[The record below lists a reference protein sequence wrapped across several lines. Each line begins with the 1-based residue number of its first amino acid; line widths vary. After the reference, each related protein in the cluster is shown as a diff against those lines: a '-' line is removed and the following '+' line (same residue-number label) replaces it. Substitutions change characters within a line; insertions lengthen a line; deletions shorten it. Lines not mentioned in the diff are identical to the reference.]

1 MIHTRCIS
9 LLLIALLLFSSG
21 CASKYGEQKTTVE
34 YYPAC
39 YKPIE
44 DLRQS
49 EHGKSKTTVAGI
61 IIGGTLGV
69 VGGAVIGAASGFR
82 PEGIAAGAIVGAIA
96 GGLISNI
103 YWDHHKIKEDNK
115 RLATYLE
122 TIDGNITGMDV
133 VTASATSSLQCYDR
147 EFNLLITA
155 MRDKTIDKDAAAK
168 RFAEISSGREEA
180 INILGEVSKYG
191 RDLNQ
196 EYAEAMKKE
205 EKVVLNPTKPQP
217 KYATEDDYKQ
227 YRIRRKNKPE
237 NTAAIQRVRDKSE
250 SLLQK
255 SDSIKRLQN
264 EAESVTAKQT
274 EEINKI
280 MADLADIRA

>member
-1 MIHTRCIS
+1 MIPTRCIS

-180 INILGEVSKYG
+180 INILVEVSKYG
-191 RDLNQ
+191 RDLHK
-196 EYAEAMKKE
+196 EYEGAMHN
-205 EKVVLNPTKPQP
+205 EKVELLDPTPPQTKKPKPRLIQ
-217 KYATEDDYKQ
+217 Q
-227 YRIRRKNKPE
+227 YHERRRNIKTNEK
-237 NTAAIQRVRDKSE
+237 AIQRVTNKSE
-250 SLLQK
+250 QLIEK